1 MDYRTLGNSGCAVSS
16 LCLGTMTFG
25 VEADET
31 VAHQQL
37 DRFVEAG
44 GTLVDTAD
52 VYGDGRSEQ
61 IVGRWFARRP
71 AEVTEPV
78 VLATKGRFNLSGDN
92 SPNGAGLSAR
102 HLTRAL
108 DASLRRLG
116 LDTVDLYQVHAFDA
130 LTPMEETL
138 RTLDQ
143 FVRAGKIRYYGLSN
157 FTGWQLTKAVHLARA
172 LNVTGPVTLQP
183 QYSLLAR
190 EIEWEI
196 VPAVLDAG
204 MGMLP
209 WSPLGGGWLSGK
221 YRRDQRPTGATRLGE
236 DPGRGMEAYDR
247 RGTDR
252 TWHVI
257 DAVQKVAEDRGVS
270 MAEVALAWVTA
281 RPGVSSTILGAR
293 TLDQLEANLRSAGLH
308 LTAAETAALD
318 AASDPHPV
326 DYPYGELGI
335 DQRSRTLGAYP
346 PCEMVGGPIGSPVR
360 FRQARIREK
369 PRREEAHDVASTAPL
384 LDHWFRGRR
393 RPLRVGAAVLAGAE
407 HGPGP
412 AGHRRCGPSVR
423 LLRVRGTSRARVRR
437 PPRDRGGPDALGP
450 RDAGRPGVPCTPG
463 RVTDGSA
470 GRAASIAR
478 PGWGVRATSPAS
490 RARVTG
496 TVNLRRKPG
505 QRGSGQR
512 RPMVE

>member
-1 MDYRTLGNSGCAVSS
+1 MSS

-25 VEADET
+25 AEADET

-52 VYGDGRSEQ
+52 VYASGRSEL
-61 IVGRWFARRP
+61 IIGRWFARRP

-78 VLATKGRFNLSGDN
+78 VLATKGRFHMPGDN
-92 SPNGAGLSAR
+92 SPNSAGLSAR

-130 LTPMEETL
+130 PTPMEETL

-172 LNVTGPVTLQP
+172 LNVAGPVTLQP

-196 VPAVLDAG
+196 VPAVLDAR

-221 YRRDQRPTGATRLGE
+221 YRRDQRPAGATRLGE

-257 DAVQKVAEDRGVS
+257 DAVQKVAEDRGVP

-281 RPGVSSTILGAR
+281 RPAVSSTILGAR

-308 LTAAETAALD
+308 LTEAEIAALNT
-318 AASDPHPV
+318 ASDPHPV
-326 DYPYGELGI
+326 DYPYGELGV
-335 DQRSRTLGAYP
+335 DQRSRILG
-346 PCEMVGGPIGSPVR
+346 G
-360 FRQARIREK
+360 
-369 PRREEAHDVASTAPL
+369 
-384 LDHWFRGRR
+384 
-393 RPLRVGAAVLAGAE
+393 
-407 HGPGP
+407 
-412 AGHRRCGPSVR
+412 
-423 LLRVRGTSRARVRR
+423 
-437 PPRDRGGPDALGP
+437 
-450 RDAGRPGVPCTPG
+450 
-463 RVTDGSA
+463 
-470 GRAASIAR
+470 
-478 PGWGVRATSPAS
+478 
-490 RARVTG
+490 
-496 TVNLRRKPG
+496 
-505 QRGSGQR
+505 
-512 RPMVE
+512 

>member
-25 VEADET
+25 VESDET

-61 IVGRWFARRP
+61 IIGRWFARRP

-78 VLATKGRFNLSGDN
+78 VLATKGRFHLAGDD

-116 LDTVDLYQVHAFDA
+116 LDSVVVYQVNAFDA

-157 FTGWQLTKAVHLARA
+157 FTGWQLTKAVHMARA
-172 LNVTGPVTLQP
+172 LNVAGPVTVQP

-190 EIEWEI
+190 ETEWEI
-196 VPAVLDAG
+196 VPAAADAG
-204 MGMLP
+204 MGLLP

-221 YRRDQRPTGATRLGE
+221 YRRDQRPTGDTRLGD
-236 DPGRGMEAYDR
+236 DPNRGMEAWDR

-252 TWHVI
+252 TWQVI
-257 DAVQKVAEDRGVS
+257 DAVQKVADDRGVS
-270 MAEVALAWVTA
+270 MAEVALAWVTDQ
-281 RPGVSSTILGAR
+281 PSVSATILGAR
-293 TLDQLEANLRSAGLH
+293 TMDQLETNLRAAGLH
-308 LTAAETAALD
+308 LSAAETAALD
-318 AASDPHPV
+318 AASDPHAP
-326 DYPYGELGI
+326 DYPYGELGV
-335 DQRSRTLGAYP
+335 DQRA
-346 PCEMVGGPIGSPVR
+346 
-360 FRQARIREK
+360 
-369 PRREEAHDVASTAPL
+369 
-384 LDHWFRGRR
+384 
-393 RPLRVGAAVLAGAE
+393 
-407 HGPGP
+407 
-412 AGHRRCGPSVR
+412 R
-423 LLRVRGTSRARVRR
+423 LLPGSE
-437 PPRDRGGPDALGP
+437 
-450 RDAGRPGVPCTPG
+450 GRKG
-463 RVTDGSA
+463 
-470 GRAASIAR
+470 
-478 PGWGVRATSPAS
+478 
-490 RARVTG
+490 
-496 TVNLRRKPG
+496 
-505 QRGSGQR
+505 
-512 RPMVE
+512 